1 MMDWF
6 KAGGFGMFPILA
18 VGMFAIGVGVR
29 AAMAPTSKR
38 IALLRALVSAIVML
52 SLFTFGM
59 NLWAVNGYLNSPAFA
74 EAAGAS
80 AGKMSDV
87 GALGFMEAG
96 QAFTLGGLLA
106 AIASLLRAVAEW
118 RKSPDPA

>member
-38 IALLRALVSAIVML
+38 IALLRALVSAVVML
-52 SLFTFGM
+52 SLFAFGT
-59 NLWAVNGYLNSPAFA
+59 NLWAVNTHLNSSAFV

-80 AGKMSDV
+80 VGKMADI
-87 GALGFMEAG
+87 GALGFMESG

-106 AIASLLRAVAEW
+106 AIAALLRAVAEW
-118 RKSPDPA
+118 RKGPDAA